1 MRMFLFVLCG
11 IAILFG
17 MALLGAARSA
27 IHEIEAFV
35 LFLIAAVLLSG
46 AAIIEA
52 VNLTGKKLLAAIDA
66 AGETLS
72 ARDADFAA
80 APPRPAFP
88 QAVQPPQPS
97 LSVAPSNRP
106 APPPLSPP
114 PFSPPST
121 VRPAFPPPVALED
134 EEIPSIDE
142 FELAG
147 ESAGGDEARA
157 QELYEQAR
165 SFAKGGDGHAA
176 VSTLRQVVRL
186 FPQSRAAEKAKR
198 TLGKNGATA

>member
-1 MRMFLFVLCG
+1 MRILLFILCA
-11 IAILFG
+11 IAIFFG
-17 MALLGAARSA
+17 IALLGAAQSA
-27 IHEIEAFV
+27 VHEIEAFV

-52 VNLTGKKLLAAIDA
+52 INLTGKKLLAAIDS
-66 AGETLS
+66 AGKTLS
-72 ARDADFAA
+72 TRDADFAA
-80 APPRPAFP
+80 APPRDPFP
-88 QAVQPPQPS
+88 RAAPSPSAPPPVS
-97 LSVAPSNRP
+97 LSVAPSYRP

-114 PFSPPST
+114 SFSA
-121 VRPAFPPPVALED
+121 PAAIMD
-134 EEIPSIDE
+134 EEVPSIDE
-142 FELAG
+142 FEVADESTGG
-147 ESAGGDEARA
+147 EEERA

>member
-1 MRMFLFVLCG
+1 MRIILIALCTIALFFG
-11 IAILFG
+11 I
-17 MALLGAARSA
+17 ALLGAARSA

-46 AAIIEA
+46 AGIIEA
-52 VNLTGKKLLAAIDA
+52 VNLASKKLLAAIDS

-80 APPRPAFP
+80 APPRAAFAPA
-88 QAVQPPQPS
+88 VPPQPS
-97 LSVAPSNRP
+97 PSVAPSYRP
-106 APPPLSPP
+106 APPPLAPP
-114 PFSPPST
+114 AFTPPSM
-121 VRPAFPPPVALED
+121 VRPAFSPPAAPLD
-134 EEIPSIDE
+134 EEVPSIDE
-142 FELAG
+142 FEVADESTGG
-147 ESAGGDEARA
+147 EEERA